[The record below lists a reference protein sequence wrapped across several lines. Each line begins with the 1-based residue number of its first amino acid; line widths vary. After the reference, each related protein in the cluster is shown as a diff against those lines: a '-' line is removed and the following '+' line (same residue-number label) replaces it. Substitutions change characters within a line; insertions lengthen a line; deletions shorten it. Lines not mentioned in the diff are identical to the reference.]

1 MKLEDVIEM
10 FPHIEP
16 FLVRKWHYAFYTFFD
31 LIGNNVIEWKDFQ
44 RLIDA
49 IGELRGEDGTD
60 HVAARSSLTEVWQS
74 MTETMGKDVKDQ
86 ITLLDWIGMWADSMK
101 DEKEPA
107 WQKAYLDY
115 MFRLFDASGDQLVD
129 LAEYIEVLGYFAIP
143 RDDAIA
149 CFDKFALNSAGCLI
163 NAIDYEMFVNLWKQY
178 FHSTN
183 INDVGNSLLG
193 TA

>member
-1 MKLEDVIEM
+1 
-10 FPHIEP
+10 
-16 FLVRKWHYAFYTFFD
+16 
-31 LIGNNVIEWKDFQ
+31 
-44 RLIDA
+44 
-49 IGELRGEDGTD
+49 
-60 HVAARSSLTEVWQS
+60 
-74 MTETMGKDVKDQ
+74 
-86 ITLLDWIGMWADSMK
+86 MWADSLK

-149 CFDKFALNSAGCLI
+149 CFDKFALSPAGCLI